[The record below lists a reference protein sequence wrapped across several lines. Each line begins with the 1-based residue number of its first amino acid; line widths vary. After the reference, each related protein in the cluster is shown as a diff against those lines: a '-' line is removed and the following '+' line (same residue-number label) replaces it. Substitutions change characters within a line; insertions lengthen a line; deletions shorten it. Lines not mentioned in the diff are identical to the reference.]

1 MIQELE
7 LNASTVIILVVVLV
21 LLALAL
27 RVAVRTW
34 TGKRGCHGGDDCEC
48 KKRSKP
54 QDGD

>member
-34 TGKRGCHGGDDCEC
+34 TGKRGCHDDDGCEC
-48 KKRSKP
+48 KERSKHE
-54 QDGD
+54 DRD